1 MKNNR
6 NIKRFARMLFT
17 FCTAISLPILSTAQ
31 EIQIS
36 KAEAKAMYSTKTSR
50 HITIH
55 DPSITYD
62 PVSKQYYIYGTHH
75 GTGKSSDLQNWY
87 SFNSPWGTINS
98 SGTITSNVSNANAF
112 VTNQTKTVTIG
123 GEEVQFG
130 NFSAAEWAGAYGG
143 WDVNGN
149 MWAPDIIYNPHMEKW
164 CQYLS
169 INGPTYNSVIILL
182 TSDNIE
188 GPYVYQGP
196 VVYSGFLN
204 ATDSRISYKKTD
216 MELVLGK
223 LSSLPARYNQ
233 GNSWGHQWLNSI
245 DPCVFF
251 DEEGKLWMVYG
262 SWFGGLYMLELNEEN
277 GLRDYDV
284 KYSSDYDTKG
294 RACTSDA
301 YFGKKVAGGFWVSGE
316 GPYIE
321 HIGDYYYL
329 FVTNGGLEANGGYE
343 MRLFRS
349 KNPNG
354 PFTDSKGINAIYTSG
369 ATNFGVN
376 CDTRGNKLIGPYDK
390 WGFMTRGERAQG
402 HNSVIAAEDGRTY
415 LVYHTRF
422 NKGTEEHQV
431 RVHQLFLNENDWL
444 VAAPFEYT
452 GETVTDEDIRTK
464 QMFTTD
470 EVVGNYK
477 LLIHKYSMDHKNGEE
492 VLPVSINLNADGTIS
507 GAQKGKWSIKEGTSF
522 VQITLGTTTYDGVL
536 VEQHME
542 PTTIKAICFTASNK
556 SGVNIWGY
564 KMRDEYNLA
573 YQLNNS
579 TINVRNSQSV
589 SGNLYLYNIELNPGI
604 SMEWTSSNPEILSSK
619 GIYNPTGLTEK
630 EPVELTVKISCGKYY
645 WADTISVN
653 VMPDTN
659 EDKSHLEGIV
669 SYYDFDSITSINR
682 YNNEEKATRRRRGS
696 GQSTALEED
705 SLRNGG
711 FFHQPQGSSGNESY
725 TLVPNP
731 FYEKKID
738 SGITISFWMKSNE
751 KNLWDGICSFYNQA
765 KRIRFYMT
773 GNAHF
778 GFRNGN
784 ENWLD
789 INHPDT
795 YVTNYIPVG
804 EWCLVTITLS
814 REGGVTLYVNS
825 GRKSNI
831 SYRYKGLQNGTDIT
845 KRGQFDFNEIID
857 FIEQCPNFYFGYG
870 SLWGSADICFDDLL
884 IYDREMTATDV
895 LNLWKRHN
903 RVTDFTEGILNS
915 INEIFTENKP
925 TNSKIKGIY
934 DFTGRRVNTPIKGNM
949 YIIDGKKVVY

>member
-1 MKNNR
+1 MKNKHNTKR
-6 NIKRFARMLFT
+6 IRMALLMTFVAFASTNI
-17 FCTAISLPILSTAQ
+17 SYAQ
-31 EIQIS
+31 EVQITKAQAQTMYTS
-36 KAEAKAMYSTKTSR
+36 KSLR
-50 HITIH
+50 HITVH

-62 PVSKQYYIYGTHH
+62 PESKQYYIYGTHR
-75 GTGKSSDLQNWY
+75 GTGRSADLQNWTGF
-87 SFNSPWGTINS
+87 SSPWGVINS
-98 SGTITSNVSNANAF
+98 SGTITSNVSNASAF
-112 VTNQTKTVTIG
+112 VTNQTKTITID

-130 NFSAAEWAGAYGG
+130 NFDAAEWAGAYGG
-143 WDVNGN
+143 WDVGGN
-149 MWAPDIIYNPHMEKW
+149 MWAPDIIYNPHMKKW

-188 GPYVYQGP
+188 GPFVYQGP

-204 ATDSRISYKKTD
+204 ASDSRISYKKTD

-223 LSSLPARYNQ
+223 LSALPARYNQ

-284 KYSSDYDTKG
+284 KYSSDYDSKG
-294 RACTSDA
+294 RACTSDP

-354 PFTDSKGINAIYTSG
+354 PYVDSKGINAIYTSG

-402 HNSVIAAEDGRTY
+402 HNSVIAAEDGKTY

-452 GETVTDEDIRTK
+452 GETTTDEDIRTK
-464 QMFTTD
+464 EMFTT
-470 EVVGNYK
+470 EEIIGHYK
-477 LLIHKYSMDHKNGEE
+477 LLVHKYSMDHKNGEE
-492 VLPVSINLNADGTIS
+492 VLPVSIELNADGTIT
-507 GAQKGKWSIKEGTSF
+507 GAYKGKWSVKEGTSF
-522 VQITLGTTTYDGVL
+522 VQIILGATTYDGVL

-542 PTTIKAICFTASNK
+542 PTTIKAISFTASNK

-579 TINVRNSQSV
+579 TINVRNNQSV
-589 SGNLYLYNIELNPGI
+589 SANLNLYDMKLNTGI
-604 SMEWTSSNPEILSSK
+604 NLEWTSSNPKILSNK
-619 GIYNPTGLTEK
+619 GFYNPEGLTEK
-630 EPVELTVKISCGKYY
+630 ETVELTVKISSGKYY
-645 WADTISVN
+645 WADTLTVN

-659 EDKSHLEGIV
+659 EDNSHLEGIV
-669 SYYDFDSITSINR
+669 SYYDFDSIASINA
-682 YNNEEKATRRRRGS
+682 YNSEEKATRRRRGS
-696 GQSTALEED
+696 AKSTELEED
-705 SLRNGG
+705 SLRNGS
-711 FFHQPQGSSGNESY
+711 FFHQQLGSNGNESY
-725 TLVPNP
+725 TVVPNP
-731 FYEKKID
+731 FYEKKIEN
-738 SGITISFWMKSNE
+738 GFTISFWLKCNE
-751 KNLWDGICSFYNQA
+751 TNLWDAICAFYNPG

-773 GNAHF
+773 GNAHV
-778 GFRNGN
+778 GYRNGN
-784 ENWLD
+784 ESWLD

-795 YVTNYIPVG
+795 FVTNYIPTG
-804 EWCLVTITLS
+804 EWCMVTLTLS
-814 REGGVTLYVNS
+814 RDGGLTMYVNLS
-825 GRKSNI
+825 KKNNI
-831 SYRYKGLQNGTDIT
+831 SYKYNGEQNGTEIT

-857 FIEQCPNFYFGYG
+857 NIELCPNFYFGYG

-884 IYDREMTATDV
+884 IYDREMSMSEV
-895 LNLWKRHN
+895 LNLWKMRN
-903 RVTDFTEGILNS
+903 RVTDFTKGTASS
-915 INEIFTENKP
+915 IDDIITETKP
-925 TNSKIKGIY
+925 ANVRFKGIY
-934 DFTGRRVNTPIKGNM
+934 DFTGRKVSTPVKGNM
-949 YIIDGKKVVY
+949 YIIDGKKVLY